1 MDLQTT
7 NWLLGVI
14 AVASAVQMLAIIAAV
29 IFGYK
34 FYRQTTETME
44 ELQQRHIAPLREQVE
59 RILAD
64 VHAIT
69 ARVSQQTERADQA
82 ISSTIGRVDETAER
96 VKHSV
101 RDKVSQA
108 TGVVRGVRAI
118 ITALLATD
126 TSGKPRAEASG
137 RA

>member
-14 AVASAVQMLAIIAAV
+14 AVASAVQMLVLIGAV
-29 IFGYK
+29 IFGYRL
-34 FYRQTTETME
+34 YRQTTATME
-44 ELQQRHIAPLREQVE
+44 ELQHRHIAPLREQVE
-59 RILAD
+59 SILAD

-69 ARVSQQTERADQA
+69 ARVSHQTERADQA

-108 TGVVRGVRAI
+108 TGIVRGVRAI
-118 ITALLATD
+118 IMSLLATD